1 MSVAAFIDPAKQEAF
16 VGQVLTNTS
25 AAMVTTLAALGD
37 RLGLFKTLAGSGPLT
52 SAEFASRAGIV
63 ERYAREWLGGMASAG
78 YISYDADSRRFSLPP
93 EHAAALADEGGPV
106 FFGGLYEMLV
116 SASSVVDR
124 LAEAFRSGGGVPQS
138 AYDVRFWDGMERF
151 SGAWYDNLLVQQW
164 LPAMPDVERK
174 LRQNADVADVGC
186 GRGRALLRLAQAFPA
201 SRYVGYDA
209 FGPSIE
215 RATTRAREAGAT
227 DNLRYEVRDAASDLP
242 GPFDVITTFDVL
254 HDAADPIGVLRSIFR
269 ALKPDGIYVCLD
281 VNCGDT
287 LEKNT
292 GPLGSM
298 FHGISILY
306 CLTTSLAS
314 GGAGL
319 GTLGLHEHKLR
330 ELAVVVG
337 FREFRRVPIENPF
350 NNLYEL
356 RRG

>member
-1 MSVAAFIDPAKQEAF
+1 MSVAALIDPAKQEAF
-16 VGQVLTNTS
+16 VCQVLTNTS

-78 YISYDADSRRFSLPP
+78 YISYDADTRRFALPP

-174 LRQNADVADVGC
+174 LRQGADVADVGC
-186 GRGRALLRLAQAFPA
+186 GRGRALVRLAQAFPA

-209 FGPSIE
+209 FGPSVE
-215 RATTRAREAGAT
+215 RATILAREAGVA
-227 DNLRYEVRDAASDLP
+227 DILRYEVRDAASDLP

-254 HDAADPIGVLRSIFR
+254 HDASDPIGMLRSIFR

-306 CLTTSLAS
+306 CLTTSLAG

-330 ELAVVVG
+330 DLATVVG
-337 FREFRRVPIENPF
+337 FRAVRRVAIADPF

-356 RRG
+356 RR